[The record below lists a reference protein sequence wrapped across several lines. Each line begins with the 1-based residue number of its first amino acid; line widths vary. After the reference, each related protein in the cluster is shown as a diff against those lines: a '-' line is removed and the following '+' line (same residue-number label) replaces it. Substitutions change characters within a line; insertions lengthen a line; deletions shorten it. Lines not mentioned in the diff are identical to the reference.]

1 LALPAATGAPGR
13 GAPAGAAGAVPAPR
27 SLDSVEREAILNA
40 LRRWEGSRT
49 RTAAELGISRR
60 TLLNKIKEY
69 GIQL

>member
-1 LALPAATGAPGR
+1 
-13 GAPAGAAGAVPAPR
+13 V
-27 SLDSVEREAILNA
+27 NA

-69 GIQL
+69 GITA